1 MLTRYLPIFII
12 LSILAEILG
21 TVGGFGSSVFFVP
34 MASYFMNFQTVL
46 GITALFHLSSNITK
60 LSFFRKG
67 FDKTLML
74 YLGIPAVL
82 FVSLGAFL
90 SKYANPELLTLI
102 LGIFLVAFG
111 LLFLINKTLKVSAS
125 KKNAIIGGS
134 LSGLFAGILGTGG
147 AIRGATMT
155 AFNLNKEKFIATSAI
170 IDLGI
175 DLSRSI
181 IYTYNGYVHKQDLY
195 LIPILIGVSIVGTY
209 LGKKVLDKITQ
220 AQFKRFVLFL
230 LVGIGLLTIVFN
242 LK

>member
-1 MLTRYLPIFII
+1 MD
-12 LSILAEILG
+12 
-21 TVGGFGSSVFFVP
+21 
-34 MASYFMNFQTVL
+34 FQTVL

-60 LSFFRKG
+60 LGFFRKG

-74 YLGIPAVL
+74 YLGIPAIL

-111 LLFLINKTLKVSAS
+111 LLFLINTTLKVSAS

-181 IYTYNGYVHKQDLY
+181 IYTYNGYVHKRDLY

>member
-12 LSILAEILG
+12 LSIIAEILG

-34 MASYFMNFQTVL
+34 MASYFMEFQTVL
-46 GITALFHLSSNITK
+46 GLTALFHLSSNVTK
-60 LSFFRKG
+60 LGFFRKG

-74 YLGIPAVL
+74 YLGIPAIL
-82 FVSLGAFL
+82 FVSIGAFI
-90 SKYANPELLTLI
+90 SKYVNPKLLTLT
-102 LGIFLVAFG
+102 LGIFLVGFG
-111 LLFLINKTLKVSAS
+111 LLFLMNKTLKVSAS
-125 KKNAIIGGS
+125 NKNAFIGGS

-147 AIRGATMT
+147 AVRGATMT
-155 AFNLNKEKFIATSAI
+155 AFNLNKEKFIATSAM
-170 IDLGI
+170 IDLGV

-181 IYTYNGYVHKQDLY
+181 IYTYNGYVNKEVLY

-220 AQFKRFVLFL
+220 KQFKNFVLFL